1 MKRLFYYVLYR
12 TEKCRRGDDT
22 VSVFVRFRMLRGGKS
37 YMGVQA
43 TNAFAE
49 VLFSIIVGLLY
60 YVFNVDP
67 CLCENPFVNKHPY
80 CTAMMVFTVV
90 TTWMML
96 LLRYWT
102 DDVVDTK
109 YEELSKIYKEEE
121 YSDFKKFL
129 VFLFL
134 CIADLLFVFALI
146 FIAVGADSISLAMTI
161 FH

>member
-1 MKRLFYYVLYR
+1 MKRIFYYVLYR

-22 VSVFVRFRMLRGGKS
+22 VSVFNRYRMLGGAI
-37 YMGVQA
+37 QA

-80 CTAMMVFTVV
+80 CTAIMVFTVV
-90 TTWMML
+90 TTWTML

-121 YSDFKKFL
+121 YSDFKKFM

-134 CIADLLFVFALI
+134 CIADLLFVFALV
-146 FIAVGADSISLAMTI
+146 FIAVGADSISSAMTI